1 MTMIEK
7 KKMADNINVVTDNV
21 SVLFGKISGKDKLEL
36 EIDKLQARIME
47 LNIDVKRLETQLEKN
62 KVNTREAVAAK
73 QEAEEQ
79 LNAANIRM
87 ETFVHEL
94 ESLKKETAQQVRFRE
109 IVVIPPLKMN
119 DYLSQIRSLRS
130 THEALITAYVAAGRS
145 ILDIG
150 DSDGMLEHI
159 DEKSCHLLDRID
171 SSIGFVLFYD
181 ISHMVCEVIT
191 PPLPVTS
198 SMWRAGNAFEADQ
211 LEAMVNRDM
220 GVCILVVH
228 AGESFVGIASNKN
241 EFETQQVIRSSV
253 KSKHTKGGFSQR
265 RFERLRD
272 EDIGHHVEKVQE
284 AFKTVLAENTNG
296 IDYIITGGDQQLARH
311 VLTVLQQDIPV
322 IEKTF
327 EARIEKHNTG
337 AILRNALSSYRYRL

>member
-1 MTMIEK
+1 MIEK
-7 KKMADNINVVTDNV
+7 KKMADNINVVADNV
-21 SVLFGKISGKDKLEL
+21 SVLFGKISGKDKI
-36 EIDKLQARIME
+36 EIERDKLQARILE
-47 LNIDVKRLETQLEKN
+47 LEIDVKRLETQLEKN

-87 ETFVHEL
+87 ETLVHEL

-109 IVVIPPLKMN
+109 IEVIPPLKMN
-119 DYLSQIRSLRS
+119 DYLSQVRSLRS
-130 THEALITAYVAAGRS
+130 AHETLITAYVAAGRS
-145 ILDIG
+145 ISDIG
-150 DSDGMLEHI
+150 DPAGMLEHV
-159 DEKSCHLLDRID
+159 DEKSRHLLDRIN
-171 SSIGFVLFYD
+171 SPTGFVLFYD
-181 ISHMVCEVIT
+181 TSHMVSEAIT

-198 SMWRAGNAFEADQ
+198 SMWRAGNAFEADR
-211 LEAMVNRDM
+211 LEAMANRDLR
-220 GVCILVVH
+220 VCILAVH

-241 EFETQQVIRSSV
+241 EFTTQQVIRSSV
-253 KSKHTKGGFSQR
+253 KAKHTKGGFSQR

-272 EDIGHHVEKVQE
+272 EDIAHHVEKVQE
-284 AFKTVLAENTNG
+284 AFKILLAENTNG

-311 VLTVLQQDIPV
+311 VLTVLKQDIPV

-337 AILRNALSSYRYRL
+337 VLLKNALSSQRYRL